1 MLWEKFINYVTKAD
15 HFSYKIKKRDFF
27 CQIFPMIYAY
37 IRFWAMNFKKQI
49 LEAQSISRVIVT
61 FIYNF
66 SMRYAKLNDV

>member
-1 MLWEKFINYVTKAD
+1 
-15 HFSYKIKKRDFF
+15 
-27 CQIFPMIYAY
+27 MIYAY